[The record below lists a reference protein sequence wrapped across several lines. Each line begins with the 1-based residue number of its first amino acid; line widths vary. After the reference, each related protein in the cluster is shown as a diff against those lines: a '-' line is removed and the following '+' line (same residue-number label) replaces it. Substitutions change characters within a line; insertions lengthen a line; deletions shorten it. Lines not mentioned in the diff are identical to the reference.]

1 MDKHTKIILNQRC
14 KNNTRHCAMDT
25 RMVHLWKKYL
35 CLVCIDQV
43 LVGSIDNWG
52 TKKGKKDK
60 DFLELLFTHN
70 IYMKQT

>member
-1 MDKHTKIILNQRC
+1 MDI
-14 KNNTRHCAMDT
+14 
-25 RMVHLWKKYL
+25 RMVHLWKNYL
-35 CLVCIDQV
+35 CLVCIDQM